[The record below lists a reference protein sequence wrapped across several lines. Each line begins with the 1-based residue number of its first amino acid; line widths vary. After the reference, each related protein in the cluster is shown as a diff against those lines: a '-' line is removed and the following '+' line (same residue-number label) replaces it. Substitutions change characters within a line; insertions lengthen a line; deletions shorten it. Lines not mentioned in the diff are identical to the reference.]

1 MPTAVMTEPS
11 TTRHHALSQRSIR
24 ISRPANEPS
33 WRKRVNGSDANL
45 HGHSIGT
52 RSLVV
57 EMNGDTL
64 LCDHW
69 ALPFADSSIDAI
81 DVVNV
86 VEHIRDDLSFY
97 AELNRVL
104 RIGGILTLRLPNA
117 GPLAGFDSL
126 NLYKYFTDVTKK
138 GLRVPETEEIGFRRH
153 LPLDELTEALGPG
166 FEIVRSTTSGV
177 AISETVRFGLLVG
190 LTTFAGTPSRYYRFM
205 PLVNAASK
213 LDGAI
218 KPGNFGFWL
227 HVVAI
232 RTEENSGDCDASDPM
247 EPDASPLPNEVNRG
261 LS

>member
-1 MPTAVMTEPS
+1 MPTAVMTEAS
-11 TTRHHALSQRSIR
+11 TSRHQAISQRSIR

-33 WRKRVNGSDANL
+33 WRKRANGGNVNL

-52 RSLVV
+52 RSLVIAV
-57 EMNGDTL
+57 NGDKL

-69 ALPFADSSIDAI
+69 ALPFADGSIDAI
-81 DVVNV
+81 DVVDV
-86 VEHIRDDLSFY
+86 AEHVRDDLSFY

-126 NLYKYFTDVTKK
+126 NLYRYFTDLTKK
-138 GLRVPETEEIGFRRH
+138 GLRVPEMEEIGFRRH
-153 LPLDELTEALGPG
+153 LPLAELTEALGTG

-177 AISETVRFGLLVG
+177 AISEAVRLGLLVG
-190 LTTFAGTPSRYYRFM
+190 LTTFANSPRQYHRFK

-213 LDGAI
+213 LDEAI
-218 KPGNFGFWL
+218 KPGGAGFWL
-227 HVVAI
+227 HIVAI
-232 RTEENSGDCDASDPM
+232 RTEVGFEVSDGSGSI
-247 EPDASPLPNEVNRG
+247 EPDPSPLPNEVNRG

>member
-1 MPTAVMTEPS
+1 MPTAVMTEAP
-11 TTRHHALSQRSIR
+11 TTRHQALSQRSIR

-33 WRKRVNGSDANL
+33 WRKRSNGADANL

-57 EMNGDTL
+57 EIGSDTI

-69 ALPFADSSIDAI
+69 ALPFADGSIDAI

-86 VEHIRDDLSFY
+86 VEHVRDDLAFY

-117 GPLAGFDSL
+117 GPLAGLDSL
-126 NLYKYFTDVTKK
+126 NLYKYFTDLTKK

-153 LPLDELTEALGPG
+153 LPHAELAEALGSG
-166 FEIVRSTTSGV
+166 FEIIRSTTSGV
-177 AISETVRFGLLVG
+177 AISEAVRFGLLVG
-190 LTTFAGTPSRYYRFM
+190 LTTFSSTPHRYHRFK

-213 LDGAI
+213 LDEAL
-218 KPGNFGFWL
+218 KPGSSGFWL
-227 HVVAI
+227 DIVAI
-232 RTEENSGDCDASDPM
+232 RIEEDLGDDDPSGSL
-247 EPDASPLPNEVNRG
+247 EPEESPLPNEVNRG